1 MGLFSKNKI
10 KKQNI
15 EILKKNG
22 LVSKLG
28 VKFDFSKFL
37 VSKNM
42 SIKKDII
49 TQELIDE
56 FIQKDIVK
64 PSEEINIETTKNR
77 LDPEKLEKVRNCPFV
92 NTTDFDEII
101 EKGLLDEEKLDML
114 IEKVDAAYDSIS
126 NIKLKVTVNGKDIK
140 EYSETEEEKRKRKNI
155 NTKNFLTSQGINI
168 PSYSSPYD
176 FEEDEEEEE

>member
-1 MGLFSKNKI
+1 MGLFSKNRI
-10 KKQNI
+10 KEQNI

-22 LVSKLG
+22 LVTKFG

-56 FIQKDIVK
+56 YLKEDILNSSQK
-64 PSEEINIETTKNR
+64 INIKTIENQ
-77 LDPEKLEKVRNCPFV
+77 LDPKKLEKVRNCPLI
-92 NTTDFDEII
+92 NSTDFDEIH

-114 IEKVDAAYDSIS
+114 VEKVDAAYDSLS

-140 EYSETEEEKRKRKNI
+140 EYSEHEEEKKKRKNI
-155 NTKNFLTSQGINI
+155 DTNNFLTSQGINI
-168 PSYSSPYD
+168 HSYSSPYD
-176 FEEDEEEEE
+176 FEEEEDDDG